1 MSKYFAVVENKIVTN
16 IIVADDNFAKM
27 YTNSPDYAGECFEYD
42 QVNDDDTKVAR
53 IGEGF
58 FDGKFINGNQ
68 AVELGYLTVEEAK
81 AFGFH
86 SGQEYKQT
94 LEDELNI
101 LKEKILTLNPTAVF
115 PNDVDTDGNNLASK
129 EELEAYLK
137 LLQEKALLSKFE
149 G

>member
-1 MSKYFAVVENKIVTN
+1 MTYAVIKNNLIENV
-16 IIVADDNFAKM
+16 IVADEEFANFYAKE
-27 YTNSPDYAGECFEYD
+27 NSVLCVSYD
-42 QVNDDDTKVAR
+42 EVNEDDTKVAR

-101 LKEKILTLNPTAVF
+101 LKDKILVLNPTAVF

-137 LLQEKALLSKFE
+137 LLQEKALLAKFE

>member
-1 MSKYFAVVENKIVTN
+1 MSKYFAIVENNIVRN
-16 IIVADDNFAKM
+16 VIVADEEFANFYSKE
-27 YTNSPDYAGECFEYD
+27 NGVLCISYD
-42 QVNDDDTKVAR
+42 EINEDDTKVAR

-58 FDGKFINGNQ
+58 IDGKFIAANQ
-68 AVELGYLTVEEAK
+68 AVELGYLTVDEAK
-81 AFGFH
+81 SFGFYN
-86 SGQEYKQT
+86 GREYTQT

-101 LKEKILTLNPTAVF
+101 LKDKILALNPTAKF

-137 LLQEKALLSKFE
+137 LLQEKALLAKFE

>member
-1 MSKYFAVVENKIVTN
+1 MTYAVIKNNLIENV
-16 IIVADDNFAKM
+16 IVADEEFANFYAKE
-27 YTNSPDYAGECFEYD
+27 NGVLCVSYD
-42 QVNDDDTKVAR
+42 EVNEDDTKVAR

>member
-1 MSKYFAVVENKIVTN
+1 MTYAVIKNNLIENV
-16 IIVADDNFAKM
+16 IVADEEFANFYAKE
-27 YTNSPDYAGECFEYD
+27 NGVLCVSYD
-42 QVNDDDTKVAR
+42 EVNEDDTKVAR

-86 SGQEYKQT
+86 SGQEYKQS

-101 LKEKILTLNPTAVF
+101 LKDKILTLNPTAVF

>member
-1 MSKYFAVVENKIVTN
+1 MTYAVIKNNLIENV
-16 IIVADDNFAKM
+16 IVADEEFANFYAKE
-27 YTNSPDYAGECFEYD
+27 NGVLCVSYD
-42 QVNDDDTKVAR
+42 EVNEDDTKVAR

-86 SGQEYKQT
+86 SGQEYKQS